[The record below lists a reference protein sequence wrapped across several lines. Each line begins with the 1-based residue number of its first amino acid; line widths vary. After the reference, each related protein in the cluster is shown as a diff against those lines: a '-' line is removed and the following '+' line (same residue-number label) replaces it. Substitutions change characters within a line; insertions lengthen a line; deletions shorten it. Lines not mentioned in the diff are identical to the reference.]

1 MTEQRKKDEESVLP
15 EVIETFLELSGPAL
29 EAAGEAIGGTAG
41 MCADVV
47 GEVLAS
53 LG

>member
-1 MTEQRKKDEESVLP
+1 
-15 EVIETFLELSGPAL
+15 VIDVAL
-29 EAAGEAIGGTAG
+29 ECGGATLEVVGEAIGGTAG

-47 GEVLAS
+47 GEVLTS